1 MLILARVCADFY
13 DKNRNLL
20 HRITPRDLNLFREVP
35 ESIRQDPLFQMLVD
49 DGSIKYPADAAK
61 DRALEQDPYAGTTP
75 DGREIGA
82 ASGGYDADFE
92 VNEISAGAR
101 GARAGTPAA
110 VRVRNPA
117 VRGTVAPIEVADR
130 EKRPK
135 VETEPKV
142 ESKPKAE
149 TKSKTTAKAPVKKEA
164 KTEEKPADS
173 RPAETK

>member
-35 ESIRQDPLFQMLVD
+35 ESIQQDPLFQMLVE
-49 DGSIKYPADAAK
+49 DGSIKFPADAAK
-61 DRALEQDPYAGTTP
+61 DKALEQDPFAGTTP

-92 VNEISAGAR
+92 VN
-101 GARAGTPAA
+101 
-110 VRVRNPA
+110 RNKRS

-130 EKRPK
+130 EIRPK
-135 VETEPKV
+135 VET
-142 ESKPKAE
+142 KPEAE
-149 TKSKTTAKAPVKKEA
+149 TKLKAEIKPKTTAKAPVK
-164 KTEEKPADS
+164 TETKAENKPAVKTT
-173 RPAETK
+173 EMK

>member
-35 ESIRQDPLFQMLVD
+35 ESIQQDPLFQMLVD
-49 DGSIKYPADAAK
+49 DGSIKFPADAAK
-61 DRALEQDPYAGTTP
+61 DKALEQDPFAGTTP

-92 VNEISAGAR
+92 VN
-101 GARAGTPAA
+101 
-110 VRVRNPA
+110 RNKRS

-130 EKRPK
+130 EIGA
-135 VETEPKV
+135 
-142 ESKPKAE
+142 KAE
-149 TKSKTTAKAPVKKEA
+149 PKAPVKAEA
-164 KTEEKPADS
+164 KTETKAEPKSTVKAADT
-173 RPAETK
+173 RTK